1 MKFSAW
7 PETTLK
13 YSLKKN
19 TSFRLGSLIRDE
31 TDTRGDAVKILHSNV
46 LNSCRL

>member
-13 YSLKKN
+13 YSLSKN
-19 TSFRLGSLIRDE
+19 TTFRLGSLLRAQ
-31 TDTRGDAVKILHSNV
+31 TDTHGGALKIFHSNV
-46 LNSCRL
+46 LNGRM

>member
-13 YSLKKN
+13 YSLSKKHN
-19 TSFRLGSLIRDE
+19 FSSWDLLRAQADTLGDV
-31 TDTRGDAVKILHSNV
+31 VKIFHSNV
-46 LNSCRL
+46 LNGRM

>member
-13 YSLKKN
+13 YSLSKN
-19 TSFRLGSLIRDE
+19 TTFRLGSLLRAQ
-31 TDTRGDAVKILHSNV
+31 TDTHGDALKIFHSNV
-46 LNSCRL
+46 LNGRM